1 MKKIK
6 KLREKRRISSREL
19 ARRSNLDIAIISNIE
34 NGKTKNPGIYT
45 VKKIADVLGVKLDEL
60 VTE

>member
-6 KLREKRRISSREL
+6 VFREKIGISSREL
-19 ARRSNLDIAIISNIE
+19 SRQSKLDIAVISNIE

-60 VTE
+60 ID

>member
-1 MKKIK
+1 MEKMKFF
-6 KLREKRRISSREL
+6 RRKVGMTSREL
-19 ARRSNLDIAIISNIE
+19 ARRSKLDIAIISNIE

-60 VTE
+60 ID